1 MNFEVKFQV
10 SNQNFNAQLG
20 KNGSGIHADFGKTQT
35 IHGRDGVDG
44 LSAYEIAVKNGFN
57 GTEEEW
63 LESLQGT
70 GFTTDETLILKDGVL
85 RVNTATEVGD
95 QTLPITAAAV
105 NTTVGNIEVLLKTI

>member
-1 MNFEVKFQV
+1 MSEQFRMKF
-10 SNQNFNAQLG
+10 SDLDYSFDIAFNTCDPKIEATVNDAVLATG
-20 KNGSGIHADFGKTQT
+20 K
-35 IHGRDGVDG
+35 
-44 LSAYEIAVKNGFN
+44 SAYEIAVDNGFV

-105 NTTVGNIEVLLKTI
+105 HTTVGNIEVLLKTI